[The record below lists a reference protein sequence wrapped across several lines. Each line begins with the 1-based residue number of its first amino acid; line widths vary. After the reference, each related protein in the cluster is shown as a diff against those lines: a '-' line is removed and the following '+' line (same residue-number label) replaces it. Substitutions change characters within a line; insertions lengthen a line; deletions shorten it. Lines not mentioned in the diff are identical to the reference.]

1 MIAILDRLYSRARSA
16 LLVVVACSLP
26 SPLLLA
32 SPAGPTVSLGSASFS
47 SQGSQLTIQTS
58 DRAFINWQSFN
69 IGVGQT
75 TTFLQPSSSSVVWNQ
90 INDPNPSQIL
100 GTLNANGYVVLQNQ
114 AGCDYG
120 FRPGP
125 KPGGYAAEHAIGS
138 AGRNAR
144 IHGARAVDGG
154 KGFDRLGYLCVGCDS
169 V

>member
-1 MIAILDRLYSRARSA
+1 MIAILIRLYSRARSA
-16 LLVVVACSLP
+16 LLVVGACSLP

-32 SPAGPTVSLGSASFS
+32 SPAGPTVSQGSASFS

-114 AGCDYG
+114 AGFYIGGQAVLNTHGLLRTPPPPPALALAGGGPGQFKAPPPAASIINYG
-120 FRPGP
+120 Q
-125 KPGGYAAEHAIGS
+125 I
-138 AGRNAR
+138 N
-144 IHGARAVDGG
+144 
-154 KGFDRLGYLCVGCDS
+154 
-169 V
+169 